1 MNLDIFAQ
9 IILAIGLMFIMFGI
23 GLSLTSSDFTRLL
36 KHPRPI
42 WGGLSAQ
49 IIGLP
54 LAALFTII
62 LFKIPPE
69 YALGLMIIATSPG
82 GATSN
87 LFSYLMKGDVAL
99 SVSLTAAT
107 SVICIFTSPLI
118 LSFASSNLIQDDRI
132 ISLPVSKIFL
142 PLVVLVLLP
151 LLAGMFTRLKAQSFS
166 LRMQRPTVW
175 ISIIL
180 LLFTIGYVFYKEH
193 EKFFLYFGKLG
204 TVVTF
209 FYINCPNIGICYRV
223 PGKAGWKTEKNSYYR
238 SRHSKWNT
246 GHLYCNQPSHI
257 QQPDTCHSCH
267 DLQCIDVSVYL
278 SLLPFVSSNL
288 NLKW

>member
-1 MNLDIFAQ
+1 
-9 IILAIGLMFIMFGI
+9 MFGI
-23 GLSLTSSDFTRLL
+23 GLSLKSSDFTRLL
-36 KHPRPI
+36 KQPRPI

-142 PLVVLVLLP
+142 PLVLLVLLP
-151 LLAGMFTRLKAQSFS
+151 LLAGMLTKLKAQSFS

-204 TVVTF
+204 TIVTF
-209 FYINCPNIGICYRV
+209 FILIALILGYVIGYLAKLDGKQKKTVIIEVGIQNGILAIFIATSPLIFNNPTLAIPATIYSVLMYLYIF
-223 PGKAGWKTEKNSYYR
+223 
-238 SRHSKWNT
+238 
-246 GHLYCNQPSHI
+246 LF
-257 QQPDTCHSCH
+257 
-267 DLQCIDVSVYL
+267 YL
-278 SLLPFVSSNL
+278 LFRRI
-288 NLKW
+288 

>member
-36 KHPRPI
+36 KKPRPI

-142 PLVVLVLLP
+142 PLVLLVLLP
-151 LLAGMFTRLKAQSFS
+151 LLAGMLTKLKAQSFS

-204 TVVTF
+204 TIVTF
-209 FYINCPNIGICYRV
+209 FILIALILGYVIGYLAKLDGKQKKTVIIEVGIQNGILAIFIATSPLIFNNPTLAIPATIYSVLMYLYIF
-223 PGKAGWKTEKNSYYR
+223 
-238 SRHSKWNT
+238 
-246 GHLYCNQPSHI
+246 LF
-257 QQPDTCHSCH
+257 
-267 DLQCIDVSVYL
+267 YL
-278 SLLPFVSSNL
+278 LFRRI
-288 NLKW
+288 